1 MSTTIAVINWNSGN
15 LLRACVDSLLATTR
29 NAEIVVIDNA
39 STDESVEFAEDLR
52 NRVDFIRNSVNRG
65 FAGAINQAFQTSTS
79 SYVLVLNP
87 DVTALP
93 GSVQMLEDFM
103 DRHPRAGA
111 VGAYVGDKYLPR
123 QFPSAG
129 GLILQNLGLARPTVA
144 AVYERRQSGGH
155 RPPLQPEAISVD
167 QPAAAALMIRRD
179 AYEEVEGFDER
190 FFPAWYEDV
199 DFCRRIQSKG
209 WEIFFMS
216 AAEFPH
222 AGGYSA
228 AALGSERFV
237 SAYYQNQ
244 LRYAHKH
251 FGPIGSF
258 ATRLSIAAGMIGR
271 MLGRPRH
278 AAAYGRA
285 LLGALKGW

>member
-1 MSTTIAVINWNSGN
+1 MSTTIAVIKWNSGN

-65 FAGAINQAFQTSTS
+65 FAGAINQAFQTGTS

-129 GLILQNLGLARPTVA
+129 TLVLENLGLGRA
-144 AVYERRQSGGH
+144 AHSAPSR
-155 RPPLQPEAISVD
+155 QPEAISVD

-199 DFCRRIQSKG
+199 DFCRRIKAKG

-237 SAYYQNQ
+237 RAYYQNQ